1 LKKKPIDIISLFSGG
16 GFLDLGFMNQGF
28 QVNAAVEFHEAF
40 VDSYNYG
47 VKSYVKKS
55 QKEIFK
61 NGIINHITIPSPLDA
76 TDILVQ
82 NKLVQNHKDVAGI
95 IGGPPCQDFSVG
107 GKNLGTD
114 GKRGKLIF
122 TYRDIV
128 KQINP
133 LFIFFENVAGL
144 YRTKT
149 HQNEFF
155 NLKNELEKDYTLWYE
170 IINALDYGI
179 PQDRARLALVGFRK
193 DVVQKLI
200 DNGYKFISE
209 PFEGHLNELVF
220 KWPNKKFIDAKKLKW
235 PKQWD
240 FGSGV
245 NEDDIKAIPG
255 KYSSLFINSAFSG
268 LDSSISN
275 QNEHFNPYSDK
286 FFNISEG
293 DTTKKSFKRLHR
305 YRYSPTVA
313 YGNNEVH
320 LHPTEA
326 RRLSVREALRIQSVP
341 DQYILPPEISLTDKF
356 KLISNGV
363 PTKKAELIAKE
374 IRRTIEN
381 YLALK

>member
-1 LKKKPIDIISLFSGG
+1 MKKPIDIISLFSGG

-40 VDSYNYG
+40 VNSYNHG
-47 VKSYVKKS
+47 VKAFVKKS
-55 QKEIFK
+55 QKDVYK
-61 NGIINHITIPSPLDA
+61 SGLITHVDIESPLDA
-76 TDILVQ
+76 TNPDVHK
-82 NKLVQNHKDVAGI
+82 KLIADFREVAGI

-107 GKNLGTD
+107 GKNLGTE
-114 GKRGKLIF
+114 GKRGKLIY

-128 KQINP
+128 RQINP

-155 NLKNELEKDYTLWYE
+155 NLKNELERDYTLWYE
-170 IINALDYGI
+170 IINAMDYGI

-200 DNGYKFISE
+200 DNGYKFITE
-209 PFEGHLNELVF
+209 PFEGSQSELVF
-220 KWPNKKFIDAKKLKW
+220 KWPEKKFQNAKNINW
-235 PKQWD
+235 PRLWQ

-245 NEDDIKAIPG
+245 NEDEINAIPAR
-255 KYSSLFINSAFSG
+255 YRQLFISHAFDG
-268 LDSSISN
+268 LDSSIAN

-286 FFNISEG
+286 FLTIDEG

-341 DQYILPPEISLTDKF
+341 DQYVLPSEISLTDKF

-381 YLALK
+381 YLAVK

>member
-1 LKKKPIDIISLFSGG
+1 MKKKIDIISLFSGG

-28 QVNAAVEFHEAF
+28 QVNAAIEFHEAF
-40 VDSYNYG
+40 VNSYNHG
-47 VKSYVKKS
+47 VKTYVKRS
-55 QKEIFK
+55 QKEIYK
-61 NGIINHITIPSPLDA
+61 DGTITHVDIACPLDA
-76 TDILVQ
+76 TDPIVQ
-82 NKLVQNHKDVAGI
+82 NRLVSDFKEVAGI

-107 GKNLGTD
+107 GKNLGTE
-114 GKRGKLIF
+114 GKRGKLIY

-155 NLKNELEKDYTLWYE
+155 NLKNELERDYTLWYE

-179 PQDRARLALVGFRK
+179 PQDRSRLALVGFRK

-209 PFEGHLNELVF
+209 PFEGHHSELIF
-220 KWPNKKFIDAKKLKW
+220 KWPEKKFLNAKKLNW
-235 PKQWD
+235 PRLWE
-240 FGSGV
+240 FGSRI
-245 NEDDIKAIPG
+245 NEDEVNGIPA
-255 KYSSLFINSAFSG
+255 KYRSLFISSAFEG
-268 LDSSISN
+268 LDSSVAN

-286 FFNISEG
+286 FLTIDEG

-341 DQYILPPEISLTDKF
+341 DQYVLPSEISLTDKF

-381 YLALK
+381 YQALK

>member
-1 LKKKPIDIISLFSGG
+1 MKNKAIDIISLFSGG
-16 GFLDLGFMNQGF
+16 GFLDIGFMNQGF

-40 VDSYNYG
+40 VNSYNYG
-47 VKSYVKKS
+47 VNAYVKKS
-55 QKEIFK
+55 QKEVYK
-61 NGIINHITIPSPLDA
+61 NGIISHVDIAGPLDA
-76 TDILVQ
+76 TDPTVQ
-82 NKLVQNHKDVAGI
+82 NKLIADFREVAGI

-107 GKNLGTD
+107 GKNLGTE

-128 KQINP
+128 KQISP

-179 PQDRARLALVGFRK
+179 PQDRPRLALVGFRK

-200 DNGYKFISE
+200 DNGYKFITE
-209 PFEGHLNELVF
+209 PFEGHQNELVF
-220 KWPNKKFIDAKKLKW
+220 KWPDKKFTNAKSIKW
-235 PKQWD
+235 PKLWE
-240 FGSGV
+240 FGSGID
-245 NEDDIKAIPG
+245 EDEVKAIPAR
-255 KYSSLFINSAFSG
+255 YAPLFINTAFDG
-268 LDSSISN
+268 LDSTIPN
-275 QNEHFNPYSDK
+275 QKEHFNPYSDK
-286 FFNISEG
+286 FLRINEG

-341 DQYILPPEISLTDKF
+341 DQYILPSEISLTDKF

-381 YLALK
+381 YIALL

>member
-1 LKKKPIDIISLFSGG
+1 MKNKIDIISLFSGG

-40 VDSYNYG
+40 VNSYNHG
-47 VKSYVKKS
+47 VKTFVKKS
-55 QKEIFK
+55 QKDIYK
-61 NGIINHITIPSPLDA
+61 SGLITHANIPEPLDA
-76 TDILVQ
+76 TKPEVQ
-82 NKLVQNHKDVAGI
+82 HNLIHDFHGISGI
-95 IGGPPCQDFSVG
+95 IGGPPCQDFSIG
-107 GKNLGTD
+107 GKNLGIEGD
-114 GKRGKLIF
+114 RGKLIF

-128 KQINP
+128 QQIQP
-133 LFIFFENVAGL
+133 MFIFFENVAGL

-155 NLKNELEKDYTLWYE
+155 NLKNELEKEYTLWYE

-179 PQDRARLALVGFRK
+179 PQDRSRLALVGFRK
-193 DVVQKLI
+193 DVVKKLI
-200 DNGYKFISE
+200 DNDYKLITE
-209 PFEGHLNELVF
+209 PYDGHHDDLVF
-220 KWPNKKFIDAKKLKW
+220 KWPTKKFANAKKVKW
-235 PKQWD
+235 PKQWE
-240 FGSGV
+240 FRSGIN
-245 NEDDIKAIPG
+245 NEDIKSIPEFY
-255 KYSSLFINSAFSG
+255 KPLLVQSAFIG
-268 LDSSISN
+268 LDSSSSN
-275 QNEHFNPYSDK
+275 QNEFFNPYSAK
-286 FFNISEG
+286 FTKIFEG
-293 DTTKKSFKRLHR
+293 DTSRKSFKRLHR

-341 DQYILPPEISLTDKF
+341 DNYVLPSEITLTDKF

>member
-1 LKKKPIDIISLFSGG
+1 MKKPIDIISLFSGG

-40 VDSYNYG
+40 VNSYNHG
-47 VKSYVKKS
+47 VKAYVKSS
-55 QKEIFK
+55 QKEVYK
-61 NGIINHITIPSPLDA
+61 NGIISHVDISGPLDA
-76 TDILVQ
+76 SDPAVQ
-82 NKLVQNHKDVAGI
+82 NKLTADFREVAGI

-107 GKNLGTD
+107 GKNLGTE
-114 GKRGKLIF
+114 GKRGKLIY

-170 IINALDYGI
+170 IINSMDYGI
-179 PQDRARLALVGFRK
+179 PQDRSRLALVGFRK
-193 DVVQKLI
+193 DVVRKLI
-200 DNGYKFISE
+200 DNGYKFIIDCSE
-209 PFEGHLNELVF
+209 GNQNDLVF
-220 KWPNKKFIDAKKLKW
+220 KWPDKKFQNAKRINW
-235 PKQWD
+235 PKLWK

-245 NEDDIKAIPG
+245 NNEEVNAIPA
-255 KYSSLFINSAFSG
+255 KYKPLFISSAFEG
-268 LDSSISN
+268 LDYSTPN

-286 FFNISEG
+286 FFKIDEG

-341 DQYILPPEISLTDKF
+341 DQYILPKEISLTDKF

-381 YLALK
+381 YLAL